1 MIDAED
7 GATPRFRNDDKMD
20 VADLFFDQTDSEMM
34 DPNARDGTAM
44 VEALTAAGVCED
56 KAVDFSKGICSIQ
69 PSAIFK
75 EIYDGQ
81 SQNMPAPI
89 VGIPMSM
96 DWERSI

>member
-20 VADLFFDQTDSEMM
+20 VADLFFDQATSEMM
-34 DPNARDGTAM
+34 DPIARDEAAM
-44 VEALTAAGVCED
+44 VEALIVAGVRED
-56 KAVDFSKGICSIQ
+56 KAVDFAKAICSIQ
-69 PSAIFK
+69 PSAIFM

-81 SQNMPAPI
+81 SQNIPAPI